1 MKFMQW
7 KNLRIDPT
15 QQEMTVEEKLT
26 TFVFLGV
33 PAIAALLIALVLGSK
48 NEMYWGMAA
57 LVFGMSTALWK
68 MHPQSHKVN
77 WKNMFFMYGVPAL
90 VVPTMLEFG
99 VGIWAFVAAGVLH
112 FAVKFYYK
120 QTTIGVKS

>member
-15 QQEMTVEEKLT
+15 QPKMTIEEK
-26 TFVFLGV
+26 FVAFGFLGV
-33 PAIAALLIALVLGSK
+33 PAISALLIALALGSK
-48 NEMYWGMAA
+48 NEMYWGIAA

-68 MHPQSHKVN
+68 MHPQSHTVN

-90 VVPTMLEFG
+90 MVPTMLEFG
-99 VGIWAFVAAGVLH
+99 VGIWAFGAAAVLH

-120 QTTIGVKS
+120 QKKIGVQS